1 MSDKKF
7 PFTLGEIS
15 REVFSLID
23 EKTDKELY
31 KQEEEA
37 PEPEKVLVES
47 ITLNKKTLLLK
58 KGSTSTIGYT
68 FTPTDATDS
77 SVSWASSEQSKV
89 SVTSAGVAKGLL
101 VGQSTITATTN
112 DGSEKFDTC
121 EVTVYQPVTS
131 CAWETT
137 TSTLPIGSAVEYS
150 VSVTPS
156 DTTVKSISVVSGTPA
171 KIRVNGNPT
180 LVSTG
185 SYKVSI
191 EGLVDGES
199 ELTLTVTDSGDKS
212 VTAAQ
217 TIRAY
222 KAVESIFSFAEST
235 YEIHIGDAATK
246 FSPTITPADN
256 TEVLV
261 WESQYDDI
269 ATVDNSGNV
278 TPVAEGSTLISVST
292 TIGATK
298 VTGSYTLT
306 VSPAVGS

>member
-37 PEPEKVLVES
+37 PELEKVLVES

-112 DGSEKFDTC
+112 DGSEKSDTC

-180 LVSTG
+180 LVSAG

-222 KAVESIFSFAEST
+222 KAVESISFAEST

>member
-1 MSDKKF
+1 MD
-7 PFTLGEIS
+7 I
-15 REVFSLID
+15 
-23 EKTDKELY
+23 
-31 KQEEEA
+31 
-37 PEPEKVLVES
+37 
-47 ITLNKKTLLLK
+47 LLLRL
-58 KGSTSTIGYT
+58 
-68 FTPTDATDS
+68 DATDS

-112 DGSEKFDTC
+112 DGSEKSDTC

-180 LVSTG
+180 LVSAG

-222 KAVESIFSFAEST
+222 KAVESISFAEST

>member
-31 KQEEEA
+31 KQEEET

-68 FTPTDATDS
+68 FTPSDATDS

-89 SVTSAGVAKGLL
+89 SVTSGGVAKGLL
-101 VGQSTITATTN
+101 VGQSTITATTK
-112 DGSEKFDTC
+112 DGSEKSDTC

-131 CAWETT
+131 CSWETT

-150 VSVTPS
+150 VSVTPT

-171 KIRVNGNPT
+171 KITAGTPV

-185 SYKVSI
+185 SYKVSLTGI
-191 EGLVDGES
+191 ADGES
-199 ELTLTVTDSGDKS
+199 ELTLTITDSADKS
-212 VTAAQ
+212 VTASQ

-222 KAVESIFSFAEST
+222 KAIESISFAEST

-246 FSPTITPADN
+246 FSPTITPSDN

-278 TPVAEGSTLISVST
+278 TPVSEGSTLISVST